1 LASVRNREVSVA
13 RGSTVE
19 GKKKNSFSK
28 KQKQML
34 VSVDLV
40 LICFSAFCTVQNPT
54 PSSGAAAPNAG
65 PEAVQSWPQVHN
77 QPQQRPVPP
86 PGGGQPVTQDTVM
99 NPTQG
104 SQRALAWTGHLEW
117 QDTVSCFIMDR
128 HTFLGNCLPT
138 PPLSQ
143 Y

>member
-1 LASVRNREVSVA
+1 
-13 RGSTVE
+13 
-19 GKKKNSFSK
+19 
-28 KQKQML
+28 MP

-40 LICFSAFCTVQNPT
+40 LICFSSFSTVQNQT
-54 PSSGAAAPNAG
+54 QSSGTASPNVG
-65 PEAVQSWPQVHN
+65 LEAVRNPPPQNWPQVPN

-86 PGGGQPVTQDTVM
+86 PGGGQPVAQDI

-117 QDTVSCFIMDR
+117 QDTVSWFIKIKNEKNSSINKVYVMLCYVKD
-128 HTFLGNCLPT
+128 HYTFLRNCPPT

-143 Y
+143 YYHILLT